1 MRRSYFA
8 PKTPTLSETGYY
20 LARIVS
26 FVLVE
31 APGTAPG
38 SALLI
43 LQYVYRHSQPKLTS
57 KSIAGMR
64 II

>member
-8 PKTPTLSETGYY
+8 PKTPVCSMNFTIEQKVKL
-20 LARIVS
+20 VM
-26 FVLVE
+26 VE

-43 LQYVYRHSQPKLTS
+43 SQYVYRHSQPKLTS
-57 KSIAGMR
+57 IIIAR
-64 II
+64 KCVF